1 MRAEEVIRKIRD
13 DGVEIRVL
21 KTFVQSERPRAISGV
36 VPTGPGSGG
45 EEGAAEAGPTEPAG
59 CPQRP
64 PQVLYARVL
73 LAAEERAFGAFGAQ
87 LIFLKE
93 KKVKLARRLPFLS

>member
-1 MRAEEVIRKIRD
+1 MT
-13 DGVEIRVL
+13 VL
-21 KTFVQSERPRAISGV
+21 KSVFRRPLRRVSGR
-36 VPTGPGSGG
+36 GPSRGLSPQALDRGGAGGSTD
-45 EEGAAEAGPTEPAG
+45 AGPTEPAG

-64 PQVLYARVL
+64 PQVLCARVL

>member
-1 MRAEEVIRKIRD
+1 M
-13 DGVEIRVL
+13 
-21 KTFVQSERPRAISGV
+21 SGR
-36 VPTGPGSGG
+36 GPSRGLSPQALDRGGGGSTD
-45 EEGAAEAGPTEPAG
+45 AGPTEPAG

-64 PQVLYARVL
+64 PQVLCACVL
-73 LAAEERAFGAFGAQ
+73 LVAEERAFGAFGAQ

>member
-45 EEGAAEAGPTEPAG
+45 RREQQTQDPQSRPGAPSAHLRSSAPVFFSRLKNVPLG
-59 CPQRP
+59 
-64 PQVLYARVL
+64 L
-73 LAAEERAFGAFGAQ
+73 LE
-87 LIFLKE
+87 
-93 KKVKLARRLPFLS
+93 LSLFF